1 MGGEL
6 FPGELYEGIFAALR
20 GTICDVLLQALQ
32 SALVGKKET
41 SVGRLTVFLSDLK
54 NAVRYAFETAV
65 FLLKQDRDDVISTF
79 HYSSIDREGRGYSI
93 SPNGFWEINDRFIQG
108 HYKVIYE

>member
-1 MGGEL
+1 M
-6 FPGELYEGIFAALR
+6 
-20 GTICDVLLQALQ
+20 
-32 SALVGKKET
+32 
-41 SVGRLTVFLSDLK
+41 GRLTVFLSDLT